1 MFEFLSRARER
12 RRLEIIAPNP
22 RGLSP
27 LRPATRRSGRRALMF
42 LLLALGMGGG
52 ALIVTLARSERLEMA
67 QAAGGGFHACGN
79 GRWVQDMDRCL

>member
-12 RRLEIIAPNP
+12 RRLEIVAPNP

-27 LRPATRRSGRRALMF
+27 LRPAKRRPGRRVLMF

-52 ALIVTLARSERLEMA
+52 ALIFTMARSERLEIA
-67 QAAGGGFHACGN
+67 QAPGGGFHACGN
-79 GRWVQDMDRCL
+79 GRWVQDRDRCL